1 MGLHSVG
8 RVVDGVDP
16 LVPLGL
22 VAAAVA
28 GFALAPWVIG
38 QFTAT
43 RRPDRGL
50 RTRLATRSGLPAA
63 DSVRVV
69 TGSRGQE
76 VDAFAVGIVPGR
88 EYVHVTEALV
98 DSFDD
103 DELAAVLAHE
113 AGHVELGHLRRRCGV
128 AMLLGLGWGALAA
141 AGVGTAAA
149 SVGFGAT
156 LFVAVLALAIR
167 HEYEADRYAASRIGR
182 DGTRRALERLKRTAP
197 PSRGPAPLD
206 RLSARAWL
214 RRRIRRLRDDG

>member
-1 MGLHSVG
+1 MGLHTVG
-8 RVVDGVDP
+8 RVAGGVDP

-22 VAAAVA
+22 AAATVA

-38 QFTAT
+38 QFAAT
-43 RRPDRGL
+43 RRPHRDL
-50 RTRLATRSGLPAA
+50 RSTLAAESGLPAP
-63 DSVRVV
+63 DCVRVV
-69 TGSRGQE
+69 TGSQGEE
-76 VDAFAVGIVPGR
+76 VDAFAVGIAPGR

-113 AGHVELGHLRRRCGV
+113 AGHVELGHLRRRCAV
-128 AMLLGLGWGALAA
+128 AMLLGLCWGAVAA
-141 AGVGTAAA
+141 TGIGTAAA

-156 LFVAVLALAIR
+156 LFAAVLALAIR
-167 HEYEADRYAASRIGR
+167 HEYEADRYAAGRTGR
-182 DGTRRALERLKRTAP
+182 DATLRALERLKRTAP

-214 RRRIRRLRDDG
+214 RQRISRLRNEE